1 MAEEGRGSQ
10 PAGGDVEPL
19 PAALRQQ
26 MHGGGRL
33 GLIIDIFFCR
43 AKIKVVLDG

>member
-33 GLIIDIFFCR
+33 GLIIDIFF
-43 AKIKVVLDG
+43 LQS